1 MISKEE
7 HVKHWVAQAE
17 DDWEAVNILFKGKKY
32 LQSLFF
38 THLVIEKLAKALW
51 IKYNESNVPP
61 KTHNVLYIMSQTPVK
76 LDEKTNEFILN
87 LNRFQIEGR
96 YQEYLNQ
103 LSKICNEEF
112 TNAVIIQ
119 AKELKTWLIE
129 KMQ

>member
-1 MISKEE
+1 VISKEE